1 MADGGGG
8 SSGGGPRDPAFEEE
22 LAALRRAFGLR
33 LPARIDEV
41 AAALD
46 AARGSR
52 PGSEACLAARRLAHN
67 LHGTAASYGF
77 APVSAA
83 MQRVVDGLD
92 ALSDSSGADAESLWS
107 SIERALEQARS
118 EPAAA
123 EHEGS

>member
-22 LAALRRAFGLR
+22 LAALRKAFGR
-33 LPARIDEV
+33 KLPARIDEV

-52 PGSEACLAARRLAHN
+52 PGGEAYLVARRLAHN
-67 LHGTAASYGF
+67 LHGSAASYGF
-77 APVSAA
+77 APVSAE

-118 EPAAA
+118 EHAAS
-123 EHEGS
+123 EHEGF